1 MYIYIHIWMY
11 IFNLKFKFPNSNLNS
26 TSCRHLFHK
35 PRPQDHFS
43 LSVSLINK
51 FPHLGQRVSLCS
63 RQTSLNSPRNLQNIH
78 YPSYSHFP
86 RKKNHQFYHL
96 NRQASG
102 SRYGHLP
109 TFFMEDELF
118 LWGFWISKALHNQE
132 IAPTSR
138 RLFRSQGLIR

>member
-1 MYIYIHIWMY
+1 MY

-26 TSCRHLFHK
+26 TLCCHPFHK

-51 FPHLGQRVSLCS
+51 FPHLGQHPSLCS
-63 RQTSLNSPRNLQNIH
+63 RQTSLNSPRNLENIH

-96 NRQASG
+96 NRQASR

-118 LWGFWISKALHNQE
+118 YGAFEFQKLYITKES
-132 IAPTSR
+132 PR
-138 RLFRSQGLIR
+138 RRDASSGVRG